1 MGCPT
6 GSTMVDDIPVA
17 VSFKRTWT
25 LSTLVVLS
33 DGRLYVNVAESFLTP
48 LNWNCTS
55 WWFNCF
61 TKIKNNFKPERHEI
75 FKSIEEKFFK

>member
-6 GSTMVDDIPVA
+6 GCTMVDDIPVA

-48 LNWNCTS
+48 LTTVFSSTGTVRRGGSTVLQKLKITLNLRD
-55 WWFNCF
+55 
-61 TKIKNNFKPERHEI
+61 TKYLNL
-75 FKSIEEKFFK
+75 

>member
-33 DGRLYVNVAESFLTP
+33 DGRLYVNVAESF
-48 LNWNCTS
+48 
-55 WWFNCF
+55 
-61 TKIKNNFKPERHEI
+61 
-75 FKSIEEKFFK
+75 